1 MHLSVEFR
9 TNKEIMGCRC
19 PSLAVNSRKMQPLRR
34 AGPAIT
40 RALGSRTPISVSKD
54 SFYLYLKFGKIREFG
69 LHGNRPSCSH
79 MFRSCVSQQT
89 RLYAS
94 VAVPL
99 NEPLEDVQPGSG
111 AARAPQSVQVGS
123 VPCGHFVTNFVHS
136 PCGGV
141 PLPLG

>member
-1 MHLSVEFR
+1 
-9 TNKEIMGCRC
+9 
-19 PSLAVNSRKMQPLRR
+19 MQPLRR

-54 SFYLYLKFGKIREFG
+54 LFCLYLKFGKIQAFG
-69 LHGNRPSCSH
+69 IHGNRPSCCH
-79 MFRSCVSQQT
+79 TFRSCAQLCVSQQT

-99 NEPLEDVQPGSG
+99 NEPLEDVQTGSG